1 MASSIVSPDYQ
12 NAGNYK
18 ERGRAFSVG
27 KYEGSEGQPLMN
39 DLKVLRVAEM
49 YFIHAEAQA
58 AQGDLAGAA
67 ATTFKALQRCPF

>member
-1 MASSIVSPDYQ
+1 MIVHPSSIVSPDYQ

-18 ERGRAFSVG
+18 EEDVLYVG

-67 ATTFKALQRCPF
+67 ATL